1 MYHYAFYNRYGN
13 GARDAED
20 ASRVGVLHVFASRAG
35 RDAWVAADDF
45 DCDWH
50 REKIDS
56 KEAER
61 ILRRMARS
69 KLDMR
74 PDVVGCITVSELIA
88 SVRDDYR
95 CEDSILFHNDIRDLI

>member
-1 MYHYAFYNRYGN
+1 MYAYAFFNRYGN

-20 ASRVGVLHVFASRAG
+20 ASRVGVLHVFASRAH
-35 RDAWVAADDF
+35 RDAWVDADEF
-45 DCDWH
+45 DRDWH

-74 PDVVGCITVSELIA
+74 SEDARCMTVSELID

-95 CEDSILFHNDIRDLI
+95 CENSIRFHGGGE

>member
-20 ASRVGVLHVFASRAG
+20 ASRVGVLYVFASRAH
-35 RDAWVAADDF
+35 RDAWVAADEF
-45 DCDWH
+45 DRDWH

-69 KLDMR
+69 KFDMR
-74 PDVVGCITVSELIA
+74 SEDARCMTVSELIA

-95 CEDSILFHNDIRDLI
+95 CEDSIRFHGGGD

>member
-13 GARDAED
+13 GARDGED
-20 ASRVGVLHVFASRAG
+20 ASRIGILHVFASRAH
-35 RDAWVAADDF
+35 RDAWVAADEF

-50 REKIDS
+50 REMIDS

-69 KLDMR
+69 KLDMCSEDAR
-74 PDVVGCITVSELIA
+74 CMTVSELIA

-95 CEDSILFHNDIRDLI
+95 CEDSIRFHNDIRDLI

>member
-20 ASRVGVLHVFASRAG
+20 ASRVGILHVFDFRDA
-35 RDAWVAADDF
+35 RDAWVAADEF
-45 DCDWH
+45 DRDWH

-69 KLDMR
+69 KFDMR
-74 PDVVGCITVSELIA
+74 SEDARCMTVSELIA

-95 CEDSILFHNDIRDLI
+95 CEDSIRFHGGGD

>member
-13 GARDAED
+13 GTRDAED
-20 ASRVGVLHVFASRAG
+20 ASRVGVLHVFASRER
-35 RDAWVAADDF
+35 RDAWVAADEF

-50 REKIDS
+50 CETIDS
-56 KEAER
+56 KGAER

-74 PDVVGCITVSELIA
+74 SEDARCMTVFELID

-95 CEDSILFHNDIRDLI
+95 CEDSIRFHEEGE

>member
-13 GARDAED
+13 GTQDAED
-20 ASRVGVLHVFASRAG
+20 ASRVGVLHVFASRAR
-35 RDAWVAADDF
+35 RDAWVAADEF

-50 REKIDS
+50 RETIDS

-61 ILRRMARS
+61 ILRRMARD

-74 PDVVGCITVSELIA
+74 SEDVRCMTVSELIA

-95 CEDSILFHNDIRDLI
+95 CEDSILFHNDIRNLI